1 VLFFVC
7 WYAPG
12 VIVVKSTPIMSTLFA
27 ETILHNLKAC
37 GSTPVCRYHHI
48 FIPFHRFSRRD
59 AVDTLRYRIQYKEYL
74 QSWEEAAQVDV
85 PSGQNR
91 MVAALPD
98 LQPCATYCVRLV
110 AVDEDGLESPPGPE
124 IFVDTQGKDGGRT
137 QVGGK

>member
-1 VLFFVC
+1 MTPEVLLPPGEPRFVAAGDTSIRVE
-7 WYAPG
+7 W
-12 VIVVKSTPIMSTLFA
+12 
-27 ETILHNLKAC
+27 
-37 GSTPVCRYHHI
+37 
-48 FIPFHRFSRRD
+48 D
-59 AVDTLRYRIQYKEYL
+59 AIDTLRYRIQYKEYL

-124 IFVDTQGKDGGRT
+124 IFVDTQGKDGVRI
-137 QVGGK
+137 QLGGK